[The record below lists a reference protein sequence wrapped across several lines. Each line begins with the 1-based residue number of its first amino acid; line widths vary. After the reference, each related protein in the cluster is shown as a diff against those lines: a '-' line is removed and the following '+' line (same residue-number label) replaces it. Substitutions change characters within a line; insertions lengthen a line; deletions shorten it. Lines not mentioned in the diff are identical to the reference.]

1 MKTAAQKSKSRV
13 PWYVRAFEKDY
24 LERYPHRTD
33 AAAKKEA
40 KFAASIL
47 QLPHG
52 ATVLDLCCGAGRH
65 SRALAAA
72 GFNVIGIDLSADLL
86 RVARKKGV
94 KGKGRVRYIRADM
107 RSIPLGD
114 ESVDGVVSMF
124 TSFGYFST
132 ERDNARVLMEVERVL
147 KPGAPFVMD
156 YFNLKPT
163 LANLVAES
171 RRKIGTTEIVE
182 KRSFVKS
189 TRRLTKVV
197 EACDG
202 RRCEKL
208 CESVRAYLPRE
219 LKKLFKRAGL
229 RVIAMFGDLAG
240 AKFDERRSPRC
251 VVLARKG
258 KGGG

>member
-1 MKTAAQKSKSRV
+1 VKTAAQQSKART

-24 LERYPHRTD
+24 LKRYPHRTD

-40 KFAASIL
+40 QFAASIL
-47 QLPHG
+47 KLPRG

-72 GFNVIGIDLSADLL
+72 GFNVIGVDLSADLL

-107 RSIPLGD
+107 RSVPLAD
-114 ESVDGVVSMF
+114 ASVDEVVSMF
-124 TSFGYFST
+124 TSFGYFT
-132 ERDNARVLMEVERVL
+132 AERDNARVLKEVARVL

-156 YFNLKPT
+156 YFNLMPT

-171 RRKIGTTEIVE
+171 RRKIGTTDIVE
-182 KRSFVKS
+182 RRCFVKD

-197 EACDG
+197 EARDG
-202 RRCEKL
+202 ECCELL
-208 CESVRAYLPRE
+208 CESVRAYSPRE
-219 LKKLFKRAGL
+219 LKTLFKRAGL
-229 RVIAMFGDLAG
+229 RVISLFGDLAG
-240 AKFDERRSPRC
+240 SKFDERRSPRC
-251 VVLARKG
+251 VVFARKG